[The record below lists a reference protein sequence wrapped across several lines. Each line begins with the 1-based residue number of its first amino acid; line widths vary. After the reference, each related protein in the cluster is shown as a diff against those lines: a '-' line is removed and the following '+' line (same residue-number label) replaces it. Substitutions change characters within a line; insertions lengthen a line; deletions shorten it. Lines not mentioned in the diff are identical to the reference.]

1 MQVKFNTTKFDADMR
16 NFINYSIGFLEG
28 IEHAKPT
35 FFKEFG
41 KGIIIGLNKYI
52 DAHARSNQQALHH
65 VYEWYKTGS
74 PEARLFNLTS
84 SPTINGIVINST
96 FRQSKT
102 LSKDSKTIFRNKA
115 QIMEDGKPVEIVPK
129 KGLLAFDIDGQT
141 IFTRKSVTVN
151 NPGGSAVTGSY
162 QKTFDSFFKNYFSQ
176 SFLRASGILNYLE
189 DVSIYKNNLKSGIK
203 GGASV
208 GKSTGYRWLINAKI
222 GVE

>member
-84 SPTINGIVINST
+84 APTINGIVINST

>member
-1 MQVKFNTTKFDADMR
+1 MEVKFNTTKFDADMR

-28 IEHAKPT
+28 I
-35 FFKEFG
+35 G

-151 NPGGSAVTGSY
+151 NPGGSAVAGSY